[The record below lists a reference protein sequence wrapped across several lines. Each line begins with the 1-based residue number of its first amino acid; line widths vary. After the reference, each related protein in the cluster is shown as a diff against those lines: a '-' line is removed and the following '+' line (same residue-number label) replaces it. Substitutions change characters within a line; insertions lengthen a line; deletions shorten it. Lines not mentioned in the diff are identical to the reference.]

1 MEKQPLDE
9 LLKTYKIR
17 LKTVL
22 FMLDGLN
29 EKDEDTIKR
38 LTVKIGCYRTFINEL
53 EEVLS

>member
-9 LLKTYKIR
+9 LLKTYKVR
-17 LKTVL
+17 LKTAL
-22 FMLDGLN
+22 FMLDDLK
-29 EKDEDTIKR
+29 EKDEETRKR